1 MTWLVDGNVLAAYV
15 LSGHPDHLRAE
26 TWLDAL
32 QDPFA
37 TCSVTQGTLLRL
49 HMHLAIDKS
58 AAAAWKALAGVE
70 AHPLHD
76 YWDDDLPYR
85 EVSHRL
91 IQGHRQV
98 TDAWIVELAR
108 QHGGKVATLDK
119 GMVATYPNDAV
130 LI

>member
-1 MTWLVDGNVLAAYV
+1 MTWLVDGNVLAAHA
-15 LSGHPDHLRAE
+15 LSGHPCHDKAVLWFDRLTE
-26 TWLDAL
+26 R
-32 QDPFA
+32 FA

-49 HMHLAIDKS
+49 HMQLAIDKS

-76 YWDDDLPYR
+76 YLKDDVPYR
-85 EVSHRL
+85 EVPQRL

-98 TDAWIVELAR
+98 TDAWLVELAR
-108 QHGGKVATLDK
+108 RNGGKVATLDT

>member
-1 MTWLVDGNVLAAYV
+1 MIWLVDGNILAAYV
-15 LSGHPDHLRAE
+15 LSGHPFHATAVEWFRQLNDR
-26 TWLDAL
+26 
-32 QDPFA
+32 FA

-49 HMHLAIDKS
+49 HMKVAIDGT

-85 EVSHRL
+85 LVPHPL

-98 TDAWIVELAR
+98 TDAWLVELAR
-108 QHGGKVATLDK
+108 RNGGKVATLDK
-119 GMVATYPNDAV
+119 GMAATYPGDAV